1 MGAHPEEIERRGDR
15 EIGITWDD
23 GHVSVYPNAEL
34 RFACSCALCIEETSG
49 VRGIRREQIPADIR
63 PTGIEL
69 VGNYAIQITWSDGH
83 ATGIYTFEHLRALCP
98 CPACSRMRS
107 SRPA

>member
-34 RFACSCALCIEETSG
+34 RFCARFIGSPPLQPSAMPMYMSPKSAAPG
-49 VRGIRREQIPADIR
+49 RA
-63 PTGIEL
+63 
-69 VGNYAIQITWSDGH
+69 VGLNVTMPP
-83 ATGIYTFEHLRALCP
+83 L
-98 CPACSRMRS
+98 
-107 SRPA
+107 